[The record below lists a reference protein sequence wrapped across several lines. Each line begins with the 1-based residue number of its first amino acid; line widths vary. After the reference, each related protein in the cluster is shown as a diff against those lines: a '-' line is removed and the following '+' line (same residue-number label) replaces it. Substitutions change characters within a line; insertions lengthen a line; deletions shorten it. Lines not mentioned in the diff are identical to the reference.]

1 LLKITGRSVDV
12 EYNLFWKKTIGIL
25 PAPFCIQ
32 LCTIRIRESTS
43 CKRENDL
50 LILLSIMHT
59 DVRFKTVRDLI
70 NTRSIT
76 AFEQIFDTIPK
87 SMLARELRKNTSRID
102 DIIQRPEELRYKEIK
117 AISVLL
123 DVPCSKIIQL
133 FDKEFA

>member
-1 LLKITGRSVDV
+1 MLKITGRSVDV